1 MDTEQARKLFE
12 RYRGSVAYVEV
23 ETPTGDRHLG
33 SAFHVGE
40 GVFVTARHV
49 IEGNLIRSVGT
60 TEIVYIPLEGDD
72 AATARTYLHSGA
84 DDIPVHRIEPG
95 TFRVVSGPHLAL
107 DARIDI
113 AVFRVCELD
122 PRTPY
127 FELGSHLDDWLGES
141 DFVLSQVLVLGYP
154 PIPFARRPTLVASR
168 ADVVSQIDRYDIP
181 HVQFIVSSI
190 PRGGLSGAVVYSEWG
205 FVLGVMTHSLLVGDR
220 PEELG
225 YSNVTSVEPIYSCLA
240 DHKVLPQCQAEMWDG
255 LWNSRRLDFTRADA
269 VGMDASRLVASV
281 EVFDDGTVIWIDVNC
296 HDLERLAMTISAF
309 ADILGET
316 WRREGR
322 HPGVARFQLDTD
334 YGDIAVAA
342 SQRACTEAV
351 RHLLDCGY
359 AANGADAPLDFF
371 TAGDALEQRGCHPS
385 EPVGEPPALIT

>member
-1 MDTEQARKLFE
+1 VDTEQARSLFE

-33 SAFHVGE
+33 SAFHIGD

-49 IEGNLIRSVGT
+49 VEGNEIRSVGT
-60 TEIVYIPLEGDD
+60 TEVVYIPLEGDE
-72 AATARTYLHSGA
+72 AATARTHLRVGD
-84 DDIPVHRIEPG
+84 DDIPVHPIEPG
-95 TFRVVSGPHLAL
+95 TFTVVSGPHLAL
-107 DARIDI
+107 DARVDI
-113 AVFRVCELD
+113 AVFRVRDLD
-122 PRTPY
+122 PRTPH

-141 DFVLSQVLVLGYP
+141 DFVLSQVLILGYP

-190 PRGGLSGAVVYSEWG
+190 PRGGLSGGVVYSEWG

-225 YSNVTSVEPIYSCLA
+225 YSNVTSVEPIYACLT
-240 DHKVLPQCQAEMWDG
+240 DHKLLPQCQAEMWDG
-255 LWNSRRLDFTRADA
+255 LWNSRRLHFTRGDA
-269 VGMDASRLVASV
+269 VDMGAFRVVAGV
-281 EVFDDGTVIWIDVNC
+281 ELFDDGTVVRVDVHC
-296 HDLERLAMTISAF
+296 LDLDRLEATISVVAEV
-309 ADILGET
+309 LGET
-316 WRREGR
+316 WRLELR
-322 HPGVARFQLDTD
+322 HPGVARLQLATD
-334 YGDIAVAA
+334 YTDVAVAA

-351 RHLLDCGY
+351 RHLLECGY

-371 TAGDALEQRGCHPS
+371 MAGNSRG
-385 EPVGEPPALIT
+385 